1 MNLAAI
7 LSKFLSGRDT
17 GQLVV
22 KFAGAQHLCK
32 ISIDSGAAVYIS
44 LGTLGP
50 DETLDYIA
58 DKQAL
63 QANFIEGVPARKK
76 LDEPLNDRLFALA
89 QGGAVTAA
97 PAPAPARPEPKPA
110 AGDGDNGPITSQ
122 QVQATINDFIDLVG
136 PLGTVMADNALSGVG
151 YVKGSGMSLK
161 AYANFLA
168 ELEDEIP
175 EGQRKAFLS
184 RHHK

>member
-44 LGTLGP
+44 LGTMGP
-50 DETLDYIA
+50 DETLDYIEG
-58 DKQAL
+58 KQAL

-76 LDEPLNDRLFALA
+76 LDSPLNDRLFALA
-89 QGGAVTAA
+89 QGGGASAPQA
-97 PAPAPARPEPKPA
+97 PAAAKPEPKPA
-110 AGDGDNGPITSQ
+110 VAAAESGPVTPQ
-122 QVQATINDFIDLVG
+122 QVEAAIDDFIDLVG
-136 PLGTVMADNALSGVG
+136 PLGTIMADNALAGVG
-151 YVKGSGMSLK
+151 HVKGSSMGLK
-161 AYANFLA
+161 AFGDFLK

-175 EGQRKAFLS
+175 AAQRKAFLA

>member
-50 DETLDYIA
+50 DETLDYITG
-58 DKQAL
+58 KQAV

-89 QGGAVTAA
+89 QSGAATTSSA
-97 PAPAPARPEPKPA
+97 PAQARPEPKPA
-110 AGDGDNGPITSQ
+110 GGGGESGPITPQ
-122 QVQATINDFIDLVG
+122 QVQAVIDDFIDLVG
-136 PLGTVMADNALSGVG
+136 PLGMVMADNALASVG
-151 YVKGSGMSLK
+151 HVKGSGMALK
-161 AYANFLA
+161 AYADFLS

-175 EGQRKAFLS
+175 EGQRKAFFA
-184 RHHK
+184 RHQR